1 MVDIENHNAI
11 SPCYGADEA
20 EVEDEADGHDGAVE
34 REEGRLP
41 PAGPPQP
48 RRKVRLGA
56 LHVAALAAMRCMG
69 VRTCSY
75 TGKQHVQLTGS
86 AHGGGIMARLAQEFP
101 ISMSRTIARLLLSRS
116 LGSPTRLDHS

>member
-56 LHVAALAAMRCMG
+56 LHVAAPGRHDALIAAHLRI
-69 VRTCSY
+69 V
-75 TGKQHVQLTGS
+75 
-86 AHGGGIMARLAQEFP
+86 
-101 ISMSRTIARLLLSRS
+101 
-116 LGSPTRLDHS
+116 LDRRITFVTF